1 MPALLAMIM
10 MCSSCR
16 SSSSSD
22 CSSAEALPQWV
33 RSTNSATRCCT
44 LADGRNATTAYG
56 VVPAA
61 MNSIISSQDLVELI
75 LLLFSRLP
83 IGDPRPR
90 LFKHTAKSGYG
101 LIPRTLVRS

>member
-56 VVPAA
+56 VVPAV
-61 MNSIISSQDLVELI
+61 NELVVSEGWQVVGFALQQHMFCDI
-75 LLLFSRLP
+75 AL
-83 IGDPRPR
+83 RPR
-90 LFKHTAKSGYG
+90 RGFRVDPKVT
-101 LIPRTLVRS
+101 